1 MKVRRMNKNIGGQP
15 VLLRP
20 FGRPNS
26 NAVLVVVHGGG
37 SDRFYALWYT
47 LAVMLDHGHAVVTAH
62 LPGHGRGGRDRF
74 TLLAARRRIRDL
86 VALARQEFP
95 GRKIVL
101 LGQSLGA
108 SLALDAVMRGTPTDA
123 LIAVSPLIDLKV
135 RWTMLLKELH
145 NVRQPLARALQFDT
159 LPNVLPS
166 GGPFGRSRFPVRIAA
181 GSSYVSEFG
190 RAVRSLRLLE
200 RVRKSA
206 DKLPPM
212 LVIHG
217 GDDGIVPPTQAR
229 SLAEAANAA
238 VTIVPN
244 RHHLDLLFD
253 HDVVAQ
259 LATWI
264 SAISKKER

>member
-1 MKVRRMNKNIGGQP
+1 MRVRRMNKHIGGQP

-20 FGRPNS
+20 FGRKNS
-26 NAVLVVVHGGG
+26 NVTLVFVHGGG

-47 LAVMLDHGHAVVTAH
+47 LAVMLDHGHAVITAH
-62 LPGHGRGGRDRF
+62 LPGHGRGGKDRF
-74 TLLAARRRIRDL
+74 TLAAARRRVRDL
-86 VALARQEFP
+86 VDLARRELP
-95 GRKIVL
+95 DRKIVL

-108 SLALDAVMRGTPTDA
+108 SLALDAIMRGTPTDG

-159 LPNVLPS
+159 LPNVLPA

-190 RAVRSLRLLE
+190 RVVRTLRLLE
-200 RVRKSA
+200 RTRKFA

-212 LVIHG
+212 LIIHG
-217 GDDGIVPPTQAR
+217 GDDGIVPPTQAQ

-244 RHHLDLLFD
+244 HHHLDLLFD

-259 LATWI
+259 IGTWV
-264 SAISKKER
+264 SAIAKKRR